1 MRFWSGINFAGLAAV
16 LFCLLPQ
23 ISSHSEE
30 VINLGPL
37 LYIDRDE
44 ETGTKTVDA
53 LGPFVSYK
61 KSPDTTEYGFR
72 PIFYDVE
79 NEARNRSSF
88 DFLYPLFTHRNFEG
102 DTKLQLLVYLF
113 YYKSDLRPSGFREY
127 EYTLIPFI
135 FGRKDEQPEKSYF
148 AVFPLY
154 GNIKHKY
161 GKDEIGFALFPLYL
175 RTKSEGMTN
184 QNFIWPFF
192 GYYSGEGVTG
202 GRFWPIY
209 GIRKKD
215 DDFKDEFALWPLYM
229 HREKDFYGERITSTA
244 FLPFYYSI
252 ESPSRTQKTYLW
264 PFINIIDNPAKDYR
278 RWDIPWPFVTIS
290 RGTIH
295 TNRIF
300 PLYAQR
306 TEKNYETGSFLWP
319 MYWYR
324 MYKFQDYERKKTVG
338 GLFFV
343 KSTVDTPT
351 NERGKSGKSV
361 HLWPFFSYYT
371 APDGSSRLHFLSILE
386 TFLGDNNPRERNW
399 SPLWQIIVWRMD
411 PEGNQMSSI
420 FWNTIRTERTETSMK
435 FELRPVIPVI
445 SFEKSEER
453 SKFYLLGG
461 LLGFKSESGRNIMKF
476 LYVPIPLG
484 GGGDGGGENPSEVSR
499 LAAPVYNPGF
509 SGALGQGNVFTG
521 YFLRDSLREYEE
533 IYNNDNE
540 DKSIKAAMEGGVHGG
555 GS

>member
-1 MRFWSGINFAGLAAV
+1 MRFRSGINFAGLAAV

-61 KSPDTTEYGFR
+61 KTPDTTEYGFR
-72 PIFYDVE
+72 PVFYDVE
-79 NEARNRSSF
+79 NEARDRSSF

-127 EYTLIPFI
+127 EYTLIPLI

-148 AVFPLY
+148 AFFPFFGTL
-154 GNIKHKY
+154 KHKY
-161 GKDEIGFALFPLYL
+161 GKDEISFALFPLYL
-175 RTKSEGMTN
+175 RTKDEGMTN
-184 QNFIWPFF
+184 QNFVWPFF
-192 GYYSGEGVTG
+192 GAYSGEGVSG

-209 GIRKKD
+209 GIREKGD
-215 DDFKDEFALWPLYM
+215 EFRDEFALWPIYM
-229 HREKDFYGERITSTA
+229 RRDKEFYGEQIKSTA
-244 FLPFYYSI
+244 FMPFYYSI

-264 PFINIIDNPAKDYR
+264 PFINIIDNPAKDYK

-324 MYKFQDYERKKTVG
+324 MYRFSDYDRKKTVG

-343 KSTVDTPT
+343 KSTTDTPT
-351 NERGKSGKSV
+351 KEGGKSGKSV
-361 HLWPFFSYYT
+361 HLWPIFSYYT
-371 APDGSSRLHFLSILE
+371 APDGTSRFHFLSILE
-386 TFLGDNNPRERNW
+386 TFLGDNPPRERNW
-399 SPLWQIIVWRMD
+399 SPFWQIAVWRMD
-411 PEGNQMSSI
+411 AEGNQMSSI
-420 FWNTIRTERTETSMK
+420 LWNTIRTERTETSMK
-435 FELRPVIPVI
+435 FELRPIIPVI

-461 LLGFKSESGRNIMKF
+461 LLGFKSEDGRNIMKL
-476 LYVPIPLG
+476 LYVPIPLWRS
-484 GGGDGGGENPSEVSR
+484 GGDGSETASEGGFGG
-499 LAAPVYNPGF
+499 PVFRPGF
-509 SGALGQGNVFTG
+509 SGALGEGNVFTG
-521 YFLRDSLREYEE
+521 YFLRDKAREFEE
-533 IYNNDNE
+533 IYNNEYD
-540 DKSIKAAMEGGVHGG
+540 DKPIKAAMEGSVDGG

>member
-1 MRFWSGINFAGLAAV
+1 MRFLSGINLAGLAAV
-16 LFCLLPQ
+16 LFCLLPPL
-23 ISSHSEE
+23 SSHGEE

-53 LGPFVSYK
+53 IGPFFSYK
-61 KSPDTTEYGFR
+61 KTPESTEYGFR
-72 PIFYDVE
+72 PLFYDFE
-79 NEARNRSSF
+79 EEDRDRSGF
-88 DFLYPLFTHRNFEG
+88 DFLYPLYTQRNFEG

-135 FGRKDEQPEKSYF
+135 FGRKDEQGEKSFF
-148 AVFPLY
+148 AFFPFY
-154 GNIKHKY
+154 GTLKHKY
-161 GKDEIGFALFPLYL
+161 GKDEISFVLFPLYL
-175 RTKSEGMTN
+175 KTRQEGMTN
-184 QNFIWPFF
+184 RNFVWPFF
-192 GYYSGEGVTG
+192 GAYSGDGVSG

-209 GIRKKD
+209 GLRQKG
-215 DDFKDEFALWPLYM
+215 DDFKDEFALWPIYM
-229 HREKDFYGERITSTA
+229 HRDKEFYGERVSSTA
-244 FLPFYYSI
+244 ILPFYYSMDT
-252 ESPSRTQKTYLW
+252 PGRTQRTYLW
-264 PFINIIDNPAKDYR
+264 PFINIVENTAKDYR

-295 TNRIF
+295 TNRFF

-324 MYKFQDYERKKTVG
+324 KYVFSDYERKKTVG

-343 KSTVDTPT
+343 KSTTDTPIKKG
-351 NERGKSGKSV
+351 GKSGKSV
-361 HLWPFFSYYT
+361 HLWPFVSYYT
-371 APDGSSRLHFLSILE
+371 APDGTSRMHFLSILE
-386 TFLGDNNPRERNW
+386 TFLGDNPPTVRNW
-399 SPLWQIIVWRMD
+399 SPLWHIAVWRMD
-411 PEGNQMSSI
+411 AEGNQMSSI
-420 FWNTIRTERTETSMK
+420 LWNTIRTERTETSMK
-435 FELRPVIPVI
+435 FELRPIIPVI

-461 LLGFKSESGRNIMKF
+461 LLGFKSEDGRNIMKF
-476 LYVPIPLG
+476 LYVPIPLWRSG
-484 GGGDGGGENPSEVSR
+484 SDGPETASEEGR
-499 LAAPVYNPGF
+499 LTAPVFRPGF

-521 YFLRDSLREYEE
+521 YFLRDKAREFEE
-533 IYNNDNE
+533 IYNNEDE
-540 DKSIKAAMEGGVHGG
+540 DKPIEAAMEGGAHGG